1 MDDIGARFREF
12 KDPELGQVLVLD
24 PAMEFDVIEGAL
36 AQIGLS
42 RDPIDQSISSL
53 PGGGPAVATFSVDGA
68 APRVTYSCNPV
79 VNLQVLEVGTASPFL
94 RGKIADVVTLV
105 SQTSVEAWISSGEER
120 QMLRGFWAAVETE
133 RVDLLQIIARIG
145 LDKKSL
151 ITSEANR
158 AKDRLVDIDSA
169 RMSVLGSMGLVCE
182 VGQQVT
188 QTLCDPATLEAM
200 LATPDDMA
208 DLFTPD
214 VAEAAAQICNKHMG
228 KMRKGPML
236 AAQSV
241 DDIGASPAG
250 LLRGYSM
257 LTRRFPIGLRDVAGW
272 MIPNVIWL
280 CWMGHDP
287 QHGTMRFDGLAFT
300 GERWVYCPRPHRI
313 LVQALPE
320 KTRRVVLPGG

>member
-1 MDDIGARFREF
+1 MDDVGARFREF

-24 PAMEFDVIEGAL
+24 PALEFDAIVDAL
-36 AQIGLS
+36 TQIGLS
-42 RDPIDQSISSL
+42 RDPIDRTISTL
-53 PGGGPAVATFSVDGA
+53 PGGGPAVATFSIDGA
-68 APRVTYSCNPV
+68 APRITYSCNPV
-79 VNLQVLEVGTASPFL
+79 VNLKVLEVGTASPFL
-94 RGKIADVVTLV
+94 RGKIADVLALV
-105 SQTSVEAWISSGEER
+105 PQAGVEAWISSGEER

-133 RVDLLQIIARIG
+133 RIDLMQIIARIG

-169 RMSVLGSMGLVCE
+169 RMSVLGSMGMVCE

-188 QTLCDPATLEAM
+188 QSLCDPAALDAM

-214 VAEAAAQICNKHMG
+214 ISGAAADICDKHML

-241 DDIGASPAG
+241 EDIGAAPAG

-272 MIPNVIWL
+272 MVPNVIWL
-280 CWMGHDP
+280 CWTGRDP
-287 QHGTMRFDGLAFT
+287 NHGTMQFDGLAFT
-300 GERWVYCPRPHRI
+300 GERWLYCPRPHRI
-313 LVQALPE
+313 LMQALPQ
-320 KTRRVVLPGG
+320 KIRRVVLAGG